1 VVFHESQDSS
11 GKGWA
16 EIVGIRLR
24 KSPPVMTVE
33 RALSN
38 TAHVLLAVGLHEKLI
53 GSALKDYGSQI
64 FLQDDF
70 FFPAITI

>member
-1 VVFHESQDSS
+1 
-11 GKGWA
+11 
-16 EIVGIRLR
+16 
-24 KSPPVMTVE
+24 MTVE